1 MKNGLFFWGGGGI
14 WLSEQ
19 SLYWK
24 KYNFNVYEF
33 QRKMSSCFRN
43 KTQGQMFLLASG
55 RHVGASQMDTNISPN
70 ISKMKNCTDLNLGD
84 SPCIFNSS
92 YFPNSGLIFAG
103 VPAKT
108 GN

>member
-1 MKNGLFFWGGGGI
+1 M
-14 WLSEQ
+14 LSEQ
-19 SLYWK
+19 SLY
-24 KYNFNVYEF
+24 YEF

-43 KTQGQMFLLASG
+43 KTQGQMFLLACG

-70 ISKMKNCTDLNLGD
+70 IPKMKNGTDLNLGD

-92 YFPNSGLIFAG
+92 YFPNSGLIFDG

-108 GN
+108 GS